1 MGKYELTEGEA
12 RLLVAVF
19 DHLKPYYEQAKANK
33 TSVADEMNSAG
44 GEIIRAYY
52 GLLQEALIWW
62 LDARERTI
70 IELRYGLLNSG
81 KCYTHEEIAPKFDV
95 TRERI
100 CQIETLALC
109 KIKQYMTE
117 LNDEE
122 TAAAISL
129 LDAKAQEHLEHAVGA
144 KVQGDAVSGD
154 VYMHNCIACTNAR
167 NKLAIQQ
174 AARKYREGTE

>member
-1 MGKYELTEGEA
+1 MAKYKITAGEA

-19 DHLKPYYEQAKANK
+19 DHLKPYFDQVKDKLANGTDD
-33 TSVADEMNSAG
+33 TSNVDKPTL
-44 GEIIRAYY
+44 ITYY
-52 GLLQEALIWW
+52 GLFQEALSS
-62 LDARERTI
+62 LTVRERI
-70 IELRYGLLNSG
+70 IIKQRYGLLPYG

-122 TAAAISL
+122 TDVATRL
-129 LDAKAQEHLEHAVGA
+129 LGAKAREYEGQVVGT
-144 KVQGDAVSGD
+144 KLQDDAVSED
-154 VYMHNCIACTNAR
+154 VSMRNWVVCTCAR

-174 AARKYREGTE
+174 DIRKFKGQR

>member
-1 MGKYELTEGEA
+1 MSRYKLTEGEA

-19 DHLKPYYEQAKANK
+19 EHLKPYYEQAKAK
-33 TSVADEMNSAG
+33 LSIVANDMSNDQAPTLLT
-44 GEIIRAYY
+44 YH
-52 GLLQEALIWW
+52 GLLQEALVSS

-70 IELRYGLLNSG
+70 IAQRYGLSKGG

-122 TAAAISL
+122 TDVATRL
-129 LDAKAQEHLEHAVGA
+129 LGAKAREYEGQVVGT

-174 AARKYREGTE
+174 EIRKFKEQR

>member
-1 MGKYELTEGEA
+1 MAGYKLTDGEA

-19 DHLKPYYEQAKANK
+19 EHLKPYDEQAKAKN

-52 GLLQEALIWW
+52 GLLQEALVSS

-70 IELRYGLLNSG
+70 IEQRYGLLNSG
-81 KCYTHEEIAPKFDV
+81 KCYTHEEIAPRFDI
-95 TRERI
+95 TPDRI
-100 CQIETLALC
+100 RQLEDRALR
-109 KIKQYMTE
+109 KIKRHMTE

-174 AARKYREGTE
+174 DIRKFKGQR

>member
-1 MGKYELTEGEA
+1 MSRYKLTEGEA

-19 DHLKPYYEQAKANK
+19 EHLKPYYEQAKAK
-33 TSVADEMNSAG
+33 LSIVANDMSNDQAPTLLT
-44 GEIIRAYY
+44 YH
-52 GLLQEALIWW
+52 GLLQEALVSS

-70 IELRYGLLNSG
+70 IEQRYGLLNSG
-81 KCYTHEEIAPKFDV
+81 KCYTHEEIAPRFDI
-95 TRERI
+95 TPDRI
-100 CQIETLALC
+100 RQLEDRALR
-109 KIKQYMTE
+109 KIKRHMTE

-174 AARKYREGTE
+174 DIRKFKGQR

>member
-1 MGKYELTEGEA
+1 MSRYKLTEGEA

-19 DHLKPYYEQAKANK
+19 EHLKPYYERAKTRH
-33 TSVADEMNSAG
+33 TSVADEMSTKTIL
-44 GEIIRAYY
+44 ETYDELLDRA
-52 GLLQEALIWW
+52 LVVKLTK
-62 LDARERTI
+62 RERTI
-70 IELRYGLLNSG
+70 IEQRYGLSKGG

-174 AARKYREGTE
+174 EIRKFKEQQ

>member
-1 MGKYELTEGEA
+1 MTKYKLTEGEA

-19 DHLKPYYEQAKANK
+19 DHLKPYYEQSKAKLSIVANDMSNDQAP
-33 TSVADEMNSAG
+33 TLL
-44 GEIIRAYY
+44 AYY
-52 GLLQEALIWW
+52 GLLQEALASS

-70 IELRYGLLNSG
+70 IEQRYGLSKGG
-81 KCYTHEEIAPKFDV
+81 KCYTHEEIASKFDV

-109 KIKQYMTE
+109 KIKRRMTE
-117 LNDEE
+117 LHDEE

-167 NKLAIQQ
+167 NKLAIQLEI
-174 AARKYREGTE
+174 RKFKEQQ

>member
-1 MGKYELTEGEA
+1 MSRYKLTEGEA
-12 RLLVAVF
+12 RLLAALF
-19 DHLKPYYEQAKANK
+19 DHLKPYSEQVKNK
-33 TSVADEMNSAG
+33 RSVAVDD
-44 GEIIRAYY
+44 GEEILETYY
-52 GLLQEALIWW
+52 GLLQGALVWC

-70 IELRYGLLNSG
+70 IKYRYGLSKGG

-100 CQIETLALC
+100 CQIETLALR

-122 TAAAISL
+122 TAVAISL

-144 KVQGDAVSGD
+144 KGQRDAVSGD

-167 NKLAIQQ
+167 NKLAIQLEI
-174 AARKYREGTE
+174 RKFKEQR